1 MAKRVQVFIQ
11 NIKHSDTVGIAIL
24 IDGEG
29 VDPDD
34 IEVIKVKPDQIPSF
48 VWDKSAEGVK
58 Q

>member
-1 MAKRVQVFIQ
+1 MTKRVKVFLQ

-34 IEVIKVKPDQIPSF
+34 IEVIKVKPDQSPSF
-48 VWDKSAEGVK
+48 TWDRSAEGVK